1 MQQILTG
8 VIEELK
14 PGFGMVFRLRYL
26 KQLSTNATAQ
36 TLKLPVSTVKTRLR
50 RARLELR
57 RVLEKTLGRH
67 RTLAGRFMNARTHC
81 RNPAASLVRRH
92 REYMSIFSKVN
103 EKETSTRAI
112 EEDVALSGT
121 IIERRL
127 SHPGTREGWSTPRR
141 LNSQGRMI
149 NAVKFATSVLAV
161 ATACL
166 AQEGLTIDNKHKER
180 VSTPEAEKIYFSAC
194 SVVEEEF
201 VINHP
206 ILPPVKLVLGANK
219 NVVS

>member
-1 MQQILTG
+1 VQQILTG

-57 RVLEKTLGRH
+57 RVLEKTLGP
-67 RTLAGRFMNARTHC
+67 TQNARWPVYERATHC

-121 IIERRL
+121 IIERLL
-127 SHPGTREGWSTPRR
+127 SCHIQAHEKGGAHRE
-141 LNSQGRMI
+141 
-149 NAVKFATSVLAV
+149 
-161 ATACL
+161 
-166 AQEGLTIDNKHKER
+166 D
-180 VSTPEAEKIYFSAC
+180 
-194 SVVEEEF
+194 
-201 VINHP
+201 
-206 ILPPVKLVLGANK
+206 
-219 NVVS
+219 